1 MSCESL
7 KDEIFLEVDESLFTL
22 SENGHSAAERE
33 KALLVL
39 DEYVERKRRKFSGY
53 QTSQTLKY
61 SPEFSKYLDV
71 QLNNVGD
78 PFVSG
83 NLKVNSKFVER
94 AVLNYFA
101 KLWHAP
107 GRDSAKQEDAYWGY
121 VLSMGSTE
129 GNLYALRNARDY
141 LSGKVLWVDQ
151 NPSFNTSRSTSC
163 TVALHENALKPVLFY
178 SEDTHYS
185 IDKAKDILLLPTF
198 SEIGESFY
206 PGECPIETEDGKW
219 PKKVPSRS
227 TGSIDLD
234 KLSTLVEFFASRGF
248 PIAINFNYG
257 TTFKG
262 ALDDVSGAIN
272 LLLPILSKY
281 GLKERTL
288 DIVLE
293 DGKVVKSVRNGYWFH
308 IDGALGAAYVPFLEK
323 AKAQGLDIGIGE
335 IPSFDFRNPI
345 HSIVTSGHKN
355 IGTPWPSGVYLTKQK
370 YLLSFSTVNY
380 IGAQDSTLAG
390 SRNGFSALLFWLYLS
405 KNSHDVQMNKIISQ
419 LKMSEDI
426 YRKLKRLGT
435 QLERDLYVQ
444 RSPLSLSILFLC
456 PHNDIVEEFSLST
469 QTENGIN
476 YAHIFVMEHLTHEI
490 FAQLLESLSQPGA
503 FEQNRKNGNLLQQAI
518 PDKWISEAVIE

>member
-1 MSCESL
+1 MSGEL
-7 KDEIFLEVDESLFTL
+7 RNDVDESLFTL
-22 SENGHSAAERE
+22 SENGLSVAERE
-33 KALLVL
+33 KALLAL
-39 DEYVERKRRKFSGY
+39 DEYVERKRNKFSGY
-53 QTSQTLKY
+53 QTSQICHY
-61 SPEFSKYLDV
+61 SSEFSKYLDL

-94 AVLNYFA
+94 AVLDYFA

-107 GRDSAKQEDAYWGY
+107 ERNTSRPEEAYWGY
-121 VLSMGSTE
+121 LLSMGSTE

-141 LSGKVLWVDQ
+141 LAGKVLWVDKNLSHSNSQ
-151 NPSFNTSRSTSC
+151 LTPCVVENK
-163 TVALHENALKPVLFY
+163 NALKPVLFY

-198 SEIGESFY
+198 AEVGESLY
-206 PGECPIETEDGKW
+206 PGECPIKTADGKW
-219 PKKVPSRS
+219 PKKVPSQS
-227 TGSIDLD
+227 TGSVDID
-234 KLSTLVEFFASRGF
+234 KLSVLVEFFTSRGF
-248 PIAINFNYG
+248 PIVVNFNYG

-262 ALDDVSGAIN
+262 ALDNVSGAID

-281 GLKERTL
+281 GLNERTL
-288 DIVLE
+288 DVVLE

-323 AKAQGLDIGIGE
+323 AKAQGLDIGVGDL
-335 IPSFDFRNPI
+335 PSFDFRNPV

-405 KNSHDVQMNKIISQ
+405 KNSYDVQMNKIVHQ
-419 LKMSEDI
+419 LKVSEDF
-426 YRKLKRLGT
+426 YQRLKRLGNK
-435 QLERDLYVQ
+435 LGINLYMQ

-456 PHNDIVEEFSLST
+456 PNNDIVEEFSLST

-476 YAHIFVMEHLTHEI
+476 YAHVFAMEHLTEDVVE
-490 FAQLLESLSQPGA
+490 QLFERLSQLGA
-503 FEQNRKNGNLLQQAI
+503 FDQNKKMGGLRPVTA
-518 PDKWISEAVIE
+518 DEIEFQS

>member
-1 MSCESL
+1 MSDGL
-7 KDEIFLEVDESLFTL
+7 LYDVDESLFHL
-22 SENGHSAAERE
+22 SDNGHTAAERE
-33 KALLVL
+33 KALSAL
-39 DEYVERKRRKFSGY
+39 DEYVEIKRSKFSGY
-53 QTSQTLKY
+53 QTSQALNY
-61 SPEFSKYLDV
+61 SSEFSRYLDV

-94 AVLNYFA
+94 AVLDYFA
-101 KLWHAP
+101 KLWNAP
-107 GRDSAKQEDAYWGY
+107 DRHSVNPDEAYWGY

-141 LSGKVLWVDQ
+141 LSGKALWIDK
-151 NPSFNTSRSTSC
+151 NPPQHRSNNTPRSTGN
-163 TVALHENALKPVLFY
+163 ENSLKPVLFY

-198 SEIGESFY
+198 SEVGEELY
-206 PGECPIETEDGKW
+206 PGECPVETEDGKW
-219 PKKVPSRS
+219 PMRVPSKT

-234 KLSTLVEFFASRGF
+234 KLSVLVEFFASRGF

-262 ALDDVSGAIN
+262 ALDDVSGAIDI
-272 LLLPILSKY
+272 LLPILAKY

-288 DIVLE
+288 EIALE
-293 DGKVVKSVRNGYWFH
+293 DGQVVQSVRNGYWFH
-308 IDGALGAAYVPFLEK
+308 VDGALGAAYAPFLER
-323 AKAQGLDIGIGE
+323 AKACGLDTGPGTL
-335 IPSFDFRNPI
+335 PSFDFRNPV

-370 YLLSFSTVNY
+370 YLLSFATVNY

-405 KNSHDVQMNKIISQ
+405 KNSYDVQMNKIIDQ
-419 LKMSEDI
+419 LKMSEDV
-426 YRKLKRLGT
+426 YQRLKRLASDLGR
-435 QLERDLYVQ
+435 ELYVQ

-456 PHNDIVEEFSLST
+456 PNNDIVEEFSLST
-469 QTENGIN
+469 QTENGIH
-476 YAHIFVMEHLTHEI
+476 YAHIFVMEHFTYERLDL
-490 FAQLLESLSQPGA
+490 LLEKLHQPNA
-503 FEQNRKNGNLLQQAI
+503 FAKNKEAEIIHKGLL
-518 PDKWISEAVIE
+518 EL